1 MLQTILH
8 FWWIIIPVL
17 ALVLYKWTLRVL
29 FGMVII
35 PEDKT
40 GLVIKKFVLFGS
52 GRTLPDGRIIATNGE
67 AGYQVDP
74 LAPGI
79 YWGYWVWQYTVNF
92 ENFVEIPI
100 GQIGLIEAKDGA
112 TLPTGAMLAQSV
124 DCNNYQDGRMFLA
137 NGGQKGKQRRYITAG
152 KYRINTLL
160 FNVTK
165 EDITVIPTGKVGII
179 TSLDGSPLTQGQIAG
194 DDIKGHNNYQDF
206 DKFVA
211 NGGQR
216 GLQIQPVL
224 SGSYSLNTWA
234 VKVETTDM
242 TVVPIG
248 SVGVVISYVGKD
260 GVDTSGIEFKHGNI
274 VSEGEKGVCKKVL
287 DPGKYAINI
296 LTHKIV
302 CIPTTNIVLNWAD
315 AKNESHNLD
324 KNLCTITVRSSEG
337 FPFNLDVAQ
346 IIHIP
351 SDQAPYVTARFGSVE
366 NLVSQVLE
374 PTIGNYFR
382 NSAQKSGVIDFLNS
396 RVDRQNEAKKTIS
409 EALKEYNVNAVDT
422 LIGDIV
428 PPTELMKPL
437 TDRKIAQ
444 EQEITYMSEMK
455 AQKIRQQLES
465 ETALANMQGQIVTA
479 DQSVNIAAKKAD
491 AAVKDADGRAKSV
504 VLAAEAEA
512 RRITLTGD
520 AEASKIE
527 AIGKATAEAYNKQVA
542 AMGADN
548 FAQLKVIEEIGKN
561 HTKIIPDI
569 LIQGSGENASPIAG
583 LLGFELL
590 KKVEAQNAGKSV
602 TRNVDTSSNDSK

>member
-1 MLQTILH
+1 MLTTTILQ

-17 ALVLYKWTLRVL
+17 AIVLYKWTLRVL
-29 FGMVII
+29 CGMIII

-52 GRTLPDGRIIATNGE
+52 NRTLPDGRIIATNGE

-79 YWGYWVWQYTVNF
+79 YWGYWVWQYDVNF
-92 ENFVEIPI
+92 ENFVDIPI

-112 TLPTGAMLAQSV
+112 TLPTGAMLAQSI
-124 DCNNYQDGRMFLA
+124 DCSNYQDGRTFLA

-179 TSLDGSPLTQGQIAG
+179 TALDGSPLDRGQIAG
-194 DDIKGHNNYQDF
+194 VEVSGHNNYQDF
-206 DKFVA
+206 DKFVSV
-211 NGGQR
+211 GGQR
-216 GLQIQPVL
+216 GLQISPIL

-234 VKVETTDM
+234 VKIETTDM

-260 GVDTSGIEFKHGNI
+260 GVDTSGTEFKHGNI
-274 VSEGEKGVCKKVL
+274 VSEGEKGVWKKVL
-287 DPGKYAINI
+287 DPGKYPINV

-315 AKNESHNLD
+315 AKNEAHNLD

-351 SDQAPYVTARFGSVE
+351 SDQAPYVVARFGSVE

-396 RVDRQNEAKKTIS
+396 RSDRQNEAKNTIS
-409 EALKEYNVNAVDT
+409 VALEEYNVNAVDT

-428 PPTELMKPL
+428 PPAELMEPL
-437 TDRKIAQ
+437 TTRKIAQ
-444 EQEITYMSEMK
+444 EKEITYASEMK
-455 AQKIRQQLES
+455 AQKVRQQLES
-465 ETALANMQGQIVTA
+465 EKALADMQGKIVTA
-479 DQSVNIAAKKAD
+479 DQSVNIAAKQAD
-491 AAVKDADGRAKSV
+491 AAVKEADGKAKSV
-504 VLAAEAEA
+504 VLAATAEA
-512 RRITLTGD
+512 QRITLTGD

-527 AIGKATAEAYNKQVA
+527 AIGKATAEAYKKQVD
-542 AMGADN
+542 AMGPDN
-548 FAQLKVIEEIGKN
+548 FAKY
-561 HTKIIPDI
+561 KIIEQVGINNIKLIPEI
-569 LIQGSGENASPIAG
+569 LITGGGNGA
-583 LLGFELL
+583 
-590 KKVEAQNAGKSV
+590 
-602 TRNVDTSSNDSK
+602 NDSLSGLATIEMLKFVESKKIV